1 MDEEKEII
9 QFEDLFK
16 EQLKPKKTDKYKPD
30 RKGIYL
36 SAIFI
41 YFIVMFVVVGVL
53 YAAIQNVPALQV
65 TYTESEL
72 LIQEIAYDVDGI
84 AIMSETVYQEY
95 HEPYDDYV
103 RNINVYVG
111 YAILVNTANP
121 YYEEL
126 MLNVDQVTGVVTL
139 KNEVFLEIIQDMTI
153 ITWDGGERLINVYA
167 GKNQTLPYFFGA
179 DYYEVEGPVT
189 EFSDLGFSVLNFSVY
204 LILLPTIFFML
215 KIDFVGDFNEIKV
228 KGIHWIPMIAIGY
241 VYIIIGNVFSSYA
254 SNFLSNIFGI
264 VQSEAV
270 NQITIMRSLN
280 SSGAIFM
287 ILSAVVM
294 GPIVEEL
301 IFRKSIF
308 GLFKNDKL
316 ALVVSAIL
324 FGSIHLIGEASILE
338 ALINGLSYFT
348 MGFVFGFIYL
358 QNNKNILA
366 PISVHILSN
375 LISIVALLYFF

>member
-16 EQLKPKKTDKYKPD
+16 DELKPKKPDKYKPD

-41 YFIVMFVVVGVL
+41 YFIVMFVIVGVL
-53 YAAIQNVPALQV
+53 YAAIQNVPELQV

-72 LIQEIAYDVDGI
+72 ILEQIAYDVDGI
-84 AIMSETVYQEY
+84 AIMSEAIYQEY
-95 HEPYDDYV
+95 HEPYDGYV
-103 RNINVYVG
+103 RSIDTYIG
-111 YAILVNTANP
+111 YAVLVNTANP

-126 MLNVDQVTGVVTL
+126 MLNVDQVTGVITL
-139 KNEVFLEIIQDMTI
+139 KTEVFLEIIQDMTI
-153 ITWDGGERLINVYA
+153 LTWDGGERLINIYA

-179 DYYEVEGPVT
+179 DYYEIEGPVT
-189 EFSDLGFSVLNFSVY
+189 EFSDLGYSILNFSVY

-215 KIDFVGDFNEIKV
+215 KIDFVGDFNEFKV
-228 KGIHWIPMIAIGY
+228 RGIRWIPMIAIGY
-241 VYIIIGNVFSSYA
+241 VYIIIGNVFSNYA

-264 VQSEAV
+264 AQSEAV

-308 GLFKNDKL
+308 GLFKNDKF
-316 ALVVSAIL
+316 ALVVSSII

-338 ALINGLSYFT
+338 ALVNGLSYFT

-358 QNNKNILA
+358 QNNKNIIA